1 MLQTAAVILAST
13 AVACLACCAPTHRQ
27 GEAGGA
33 SLPAAEPT
41 HWPFAP
47 VSVRVHPL
55 SRIAVDA
62 AGKRQVELR
71 IECRD
76 LDGDS
81 VRTIG
86 TLWVSLGNEGRAELE
101 HDLGD
106 PAVNQGDWDRVTR
119 TYRRTLPMPEGFE
132 CGPGVVLPVKV
143 QLRLSAEVLLS
154 DQGSIACP

>member
-1 MLQTAAVILAST
+1 MP
-13 AVACLACCAPTHRQ
+13 AP
-27 GEAGGA
+27 E
-33 SLPAAEPT
+33 PA

-62 AGKRQVELR
+62 AGKREVELR

-76 LDGDS
+76 VDGDS

-86 TLWVSLGNEGRAELE
+86 TLWVSLGNDARPELE

-106 PAVNQGDWDRVTR
+106 PRVNQADWDRVTR
-119 TYRRTLPMPEGFE
+119 TYRRTLPIPQGFE
-132 CGPGVVLPVKV
+132 CTPGATLPVKV
-143 QLRLSAEVLLS
+143 QLRLSADVLLS
-154 DQGSIACP
+154 DQGSIVCP